1 MNKTMISQHIYLIDN
16 ASMYLENSL
25 SGDRVSLTNQEYET
39 LLILTQSPGVN
50 FTRRDLALK
59 FWGANWIKEREE
71 QDPGYDVQSS
81 IGARIH
87 KARAKL
93 EKISPGLGKKIKTIK
108 GYAETC
114 FTFDSDIVP
123 LQTEVAPCKHTSAI
137 VDPNTVVPMEYWQLL
152 NITVPGTDRKYDAS
166 AIALALEQNDLKLY
180 PGLLLS
186 PELAG
191 NYIHTWGKHLSKRP
205 ESFKYLVADGTN
217 EIVGNFSFVALS
229 ENQAEDVL
237 KGKLL
242 EENFDISQTEPLTTA
257 GIKDV
262 LYILNFSVNSEY
274 ATLRN
279 KNILKQLFFS
289 TLLSYAENDIYFRRI
304 IINLFDAAQYAEFK
318 QWGFSEL
325 DKRPNINY
333 GRLFS
338 IDMIPYPDVLFS
350 ALSKNRML
358 KEINMKLKEIY
369 NEL

>member
-1 MNKTMISQHIYLIDN
+1 MNRTIIAQHIDLVDDI
-16 ASMYLENSL
+16 SMYLENSS
-25 SGDRVSLTNQEYET
+25 SGERVSLTNQEYET
-39 LLILTQSPGVN
+39 LLILAESPGIS
-50 FTRRDLALK
+50 FTRRDLALR

-71 QDPGYDVQSS
+71 LDPDYDVQSS

-87 KARAKL
+87 KARSKL
-93 EKISPGLGKKIKTIK
+93 DKISPGLGKKIKTIK
-108 GYAETC
+108 GYAETY
-114 FTFDSDIVP
+114 FTFDAEIIP
-123 LQTEVAPCKHTSAI
+123 LQSGIEPDQRVAAI
-137 VDPNTVVPMEYWQLL
+137 VDPNTVVPMECWQLL
-152 NITVPGTDRKYDAS
+152 NTTMPESEKKYDAE
-166 AIALALEQNDLKLY
+166 AIALALQKNDLKLY
-180 PGLLLS
+180 PGLS
-186 PELAG
+186 QFPQLAG
-191 NYIHTWGKHLSKRP
+191 DYVRIWSKHLSARP
-205 ESFKYLVADGTN
+205 ESFKYLVSGNN
-217 EIVGNFSFVALS
+217 EIVGNFSCVALS
-229 ENQAEDVL
+229 QKQAEACL
-237 KGKLL
+237 SGKLL
-242 EENFDISQTEPLTTA
+242 EESFDIGRTESLTTA

-262 LYILNFSVNSEY
+262 LYILNFNVNNEY

-279 KNILKQLFFS
+279 KNLLKQLFFS

-358 KEINMKLKEIY
+358 KEINIKLKEIY